1 MLKLK
6 LFTLTVLAVS
16 LYLPCTVVTQAA
28 PDYRAIYSP
37 GEGKL
42 YLPYVLSPSL
52 GETIYEVEMQQLP
65 GSNPL
70 QFIVTK
76 AQELS
81 EKPTATPTANLD
93 FTVIAQN
100 NQFHGYQYQGIAEGQ
115 LFTVIRNQEYLK
127 SLYSELFA
135 GASGYDPL
143 GNKIGKFQLPK
154 VDFTQE
160 MVIVVLLGAQ
170 LAGRTAVSVE
180 RLTETPQ
187 VIEVTVKLQIFPYQP
202 PPQEAPFTATLAQ
215 PYQLIKLKKSQKIVT
230 FNILQSGEDSS
241 NSEFNTEEIL
251 RIEKRNYERIPIR
264 LYQKFG
270 ETEEA
275 TAIPNIAVEIGG
287 FNLNPID
294 KSQFASLTE
303 IQNSK
308 AYQENLQIVH
318 DALVHLRDLLMERLQ
333 IDVPEDSVGASNA
346 SSARIWL
353 ELTPKQILAV
363 SRWEEPVGLS
373 YSGGTEYELDGYPSL
388 PDE

>member
-1 MLKLK
+1 MLKL
-6 LFTLTVLAVS
+6 LTLTVLAVS
-16 LYLPCTVVTQAA
+16 LYLPGAVVAQAVPEA
-28 PDYRAIYSP
+28 RATYFP

-42 YLPYVLSPSL
+42 YLPYVQSPGL
-52 GETIYEVEMQQLP
+52 GEPIYEVEMQQLP

-81 EKPTATPTANLD
+81 DKTTATPTANLD
-93 FTVIAQN
+93 FTVIAQD

-180 RLTETPQ
+180 RITETPQ
-187 VIEVTVKLQIFPYQP
+187 IIEVTVKLQIFPYQP
-202 PPQEAPFTATLAQ
+202 PPKEAPFTVTLAQ

-241 NSEFNTEEIL
+241 SSEFNTEEIL
-251 RIEKRNYERIPIR
+251 RKEKQAYERIPLN
-264 LYQKFG
+264 LYQKLRQ
-270 ETEEA
+270 TEEV
-275 TAIPNIAVEIGG
+275 TAIPDIGVWMGG
-287 FNLNPID
+287 FKLNQID
-294 KSQFASLTE
+294 KSQFANLTE
-303 IQNSK
+303 IQNSEP
-308 AYQENLQIVH
+308 YQENLQIVH
-318 DALVHLRDLLMERLQ
+318 DALVHLRNLLMERLP
-333 IDVPEDSVGASNA
+333 IDVPEAPVDRQYAY
-346 SSARIWL
+346 IEL
-353 ELTPKQILAV
+353 KLTPTQILAV

-373 YSGGTEYELDGYPSL
+373 YAGTDFEVDGYPSL
-388 PDE
+388 PEE